1 MCRIGSLLLLQGLKG
16 SMSVFCPSV
25 CSVLS
30 VAGIDLESGAYII
43 TGIIIGVRRGY
54 FVTQRI
60 VLLVLIISPWP

>member
-1 MCRIGSLLLLQGLKG
+1 
-16 SMSVFCPSV
+16 MSVFCPSV